1 MPPIPTNGSN
11 HPSIP
16 KENHDFLEESNSLL
30 RKMKGKLATLTVA
43 SLKGDLEDYYFIF
56 HTLKGNSRM
65 IGQKEMQDLFHALGI
80 LVLDVRD
87 FALQPNEEIIAI
99 LRDSYDVI
107 KFAMKMFMVGRVARI
122 KLKNFRERVLGASIP
137 PENKNNSQEHGRQAQ
152 YFQALGIDNS
162 AGRMIDSQDSASQF
176 YEITITLEETV
187 FLKKTRVYTIIRNLT
202 LLDES
207 VRFGKMTPSIED
219 LLEGRFGLQFTL
231 ILQSHKDAEQ
241 LKKIVKHSD
250 EIAEVTIR
258 VISTRDLLAL
268 MK

>member
-16 KENHDFLEESNSLL
+16 KENFDFLEESESLIC
-30 RKMKGKLATLTVA
+30 KMKGKLATLTVA
-43 SLKGDLEDYYFIF
+43 SLKGDLEEYYFIF

-65 IGQKEMQDLFHALGI
+65 IGQKEMQDLFHALGT

-99 LRDSYDVI
+99 LRDSYDII
-107 KFAMKMFMVGRVARI
+107 KFALKMFMAGHVARI
-122 KLKNFRERVLGASIP
+122 KMKTLRERVLGASIP
-137 PENKNNSQEHGRQAQ
+137 PENKKKLQDLGRQAQ
-152 YFQALGIDNS
+152 YFQALGIDDP
-162 AGRMIDSQDSASQF
+162 AGRTIDFQDGSSQF
-176 YEITITLEETV
+176 FEVTIVLEETV